1 MNDLII
7 FIILVV
13 TGFIAGTIAEKRHY
27 ASIKRR
33 ESSLTGL
40 PAVTME
46 DAGIEEKNIEKVYLV
61 MGECVVALDYFKM
74 IAAGLK
80 TIFGGRITSYETLI
94 DRGRREAVLR
104 MKERAAKAGC
114 SIIINMRIET
124 SSIGQNANRK
134 GGTGSVEVFAYGTG
148 VVLKK

>member
-1 MNDLII
+1 MADLLI
-7 FIILVV
+7 FIMLVG
-13 TGFIAGTIAEKRHY
+13 TGFVAGTIAEKMHY
-27 ASIKRR
+27 ASINKR
-33 ESSLTGL
+33 EGMLVGL
-40 PAVTME
+40 PVVTMKE
-46 DAGIEEKNIEKVYLV
+46 AGIADKDIEKVYLV

-124 SSIGQNANRK
+124 SSIGQDANHKK
-134 GGTGSVEVFAYGTG
+134 GLGSVEVFAYGTG
-148 VVLKK
+148 AVLKK